1 MFTLLSKGGFLMG
14 PIFFCSLTGWFIYFQ
29 RLLVF
34 RAARDNKS
42 GGHHGLLRLLTEGK
56 VHEARALAVLEKNR
70 KNRGVPATERLLL
83 TVLDQE
89 IRDRETL
96 EAVLGNGVEREMA
109 SLSSHLNTLALMGNI
124 APMLG
129 LLGTVTGMIKAFAA
143 IEARGGR
150 VNAAVL
156 AGGIWEAMLTTAFGL
171 IVAIPLIIFHNHL
184 LARLRNLRSDLEA
197 VAVAVLRAWPNLKN
211 RV

>member
-1 MFTLLSKGGFLMG
+1 MLTLFAKGGFLMG
-14 PIFFCSLTGWFIYFQ
+14 PILFCSLTGWFIYFQ

-34 RAARDNKS
+34 RAARGKNT
-42 GGHHGLLRLLTEGK
+42 GGHHRLLRLLAEGK
-56 VHEARALAVLEKNR
+56 VSEARTLVCQGQNPKS
-70 KNRGVPATERLLL
+70 RGLPAPERLLL
-83 TVLDQE
+83 TVLDHE

-96 EAVLGNGVEREMA
+96 EAVLSNGVEREMA
-109 SLSSHLNTLALMGNI
+109 RLASSLNTLALMGNI

-129 LLGTVTGMIKAFAA
+129 LLGTVTGMIRAFAI
-143 IEARGGR
+143 IEERGGR

-184 LARLRNLRSDLEA
+184 LGRLRDLRNGLEE
-197 VAVAVLRAWPNLKN
+197 VAVAVLRAWPALKN
-211 RV
+211 RG

>member
-1 MFTLLSKGGFLMG
+1 MFSFLTKGGLLIW
-14 PIFFCSLTGWFIYFQ
+14 PIFFCSLTGCFIYFQ

-34 RAARDNKS
+34 RAASGKKA
-42 GGHHGLLRLLTEGK
+42 GGHHSLLRLLDEGK
-56 VHEARALAVLEKNR
+56 VNEARSLADLEKSL
-70 KNRGVPATERLLL
+70 KNRGLTAPERLLI
-83 TVLDQE
+83 TVLDSE

-96 EAVLGNGVEREMA
+96 EVVLSHGLEREMTILA
-109 SLSSHLNTLALMGNI
+109 GNLNTLALMGNI
-124 APMLG
+124 APLLG

-143 IEARGGR
+143 IEERGGR

-156 AGGIWEAMLTTAFGL
+156 AGGIWEAMLTTALGL

-184 LARLRNLRSDLEA
+184 LGRLRDLRTALEE
-197 VAVAVLRAWPNLKN
+197 VAVAVLRSWPPPKN